1 MCDILK
7 LPMNTFMIPSMTL
20 LHVYIIIM

>member
-20 LHVYIIIM
+20 LHVYIIFM